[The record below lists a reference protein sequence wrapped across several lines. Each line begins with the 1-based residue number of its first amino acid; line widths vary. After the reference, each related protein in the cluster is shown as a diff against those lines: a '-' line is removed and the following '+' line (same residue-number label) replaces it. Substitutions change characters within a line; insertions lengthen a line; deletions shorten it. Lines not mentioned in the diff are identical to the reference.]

1 MRTPLETV
9 LAAFRAKATARNLDL
24 PGELQADGDIHRC
37 PLRDEKC
44 GNRDGAYLLHLDG
57 VPAGGFQN
65 WADGQG
71 WENWCSQ
78 SPDTL
83 SPADREAHLARMA
96 EDKKRR
102 EAELQKRHAEAALKA
117 RAIWKESAPC
127 KSHLYLTRK
136 KVKPHGLRTTARD
149 YDLICSDGE
158 KTLHV
163 PTGALVIPLRD
174 FGGEIHSLEFIW
186 ADGKKRFLPGGQK
199 LGHFYVLGDPAASKA
214 PCIAEGFATGASIFE
229 VTGNATIIAADCG
242 NLGPVAEVFRREF
255 PKKTIIVCADDD
267 IGVEGNPGLKHATKA
282 AQAIGGLLAVPDFGP
297 ERPEGTTDFNDL
309 RKLRRANA
317 VKRCIR
323 AASAPTDAPENA
335 QASAC
340 AADGQTHP
348 HPRTGGRFRVDGS
361 GTWYDPPDGSAVP
374 PTWLASQI
382 RLLAASRDNL
392 GSEWGTLIEVLNA
405 DGGAH
410 AWAMPREL
418 LADGGAGVWRELYRF
433 GASIATSPKARALLT
448 AYLSEVT
455 PTERAR
461 CVSCT
466 GWCTVGDSNIYVR
479 PDGAS
484 CLARPGPS
492 P

>member
-1 MRTPLETV
+1 MQVERPPPRRPAANDDVEILRRGRAADCDETLLVARPDRFVAQPLQREAIAI
-9 LAAFRAKATARNLDL
+9 LLDPGDRFRPRRRGDNRQISQGTRNLEGVR
-24 PGELQADGDIHRC
+24 PLQVS
-37 PLRDEKC
+37 PL
-44 GNRDGAYLLHLDG
+44 
-57 VPAGGFQN
+57 
-65 WADGQG
+65 
-71 WENWCSQ
+71 
-78 SPDTL
+78 
-83 SPADREAHLARMA
+83 
-96 EDKKRR
+96 
-102 EAELQKRHAEAALKA
+102 
-117 RAIWKESAPC
+117 
-127 KSHLYLTRK
+127 LTRK

-297 ERPEGTTDFNDL
+297 ERPEGTTAFNDL

-418 LADGGAGVWRELYRF
+418 LAERLHRAIKT
-433 GASIATSPKARALLT
+433 AKARLE
-448 AYLSEVT
+448 AYN
-455 PTERAR
+455 
-461 CVSCT
+461 
-466 GWCTVGDSNIYVR
+466 DN
-479 PDGAS
+479 DQ
-484 CLARPGPS
+484 
-492 P
+492 